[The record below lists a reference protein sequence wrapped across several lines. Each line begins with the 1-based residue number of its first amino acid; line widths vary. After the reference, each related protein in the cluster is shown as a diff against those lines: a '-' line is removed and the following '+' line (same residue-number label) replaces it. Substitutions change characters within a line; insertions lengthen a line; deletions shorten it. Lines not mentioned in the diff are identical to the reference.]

1 MVMTDLLEDSRPT
14 PDPTVLTTEQLER
27 AVANI
32 KEWISAQL
40 EIRDQRFRGIDTAT
54 EVLNETV
61 NRTPT
66 QIQTEIHHVRELMN
80 VELKSIDGRFV
91 ERDERAKLDK
101 DSERLARGIERE
113 TGEKAL
119 QAALN
124 AQKES
129 AADTNRSNQASIKK
143 SEDSTK
149 ESIDKLERNLLL
161 QLASLA
167 SKIEDDRAF
176 LNKLELRINGIEQL
190 KQGGKDSLAGIYAA
204 IAAVGGLLAIIVILA
219 STGVFNQ

>member
-1 MVMTDLLEDSRPT
+1 MPDGDAVKPT
-14 PDPTVLTTEQLER
+14 PDPTILTTEAQER
-27 AVANI
+27 AEARL
-32 KEWISAQL
+32 KEWIRAQL
-40 EIRDQRFRGIDTAT
+40 DIRDERLRGIDKATAL
-54 EVLNETV
+54 LNETV

-66 QIQTEIHHVRELMN
+66 QIQSEIQHLRELLD
-80 VELKSIDGRFV
+80 VELKSIAQQFI

-149 ESIDKLERNLLL
+149 ESIDKLERNLLIQNEGL
-161 QLASLA
+161 S
-167 SKIEDDRAF
+167 SKIDDDRAF
-176 LNKLELRINGIEQL
+176 LNKLELRINGIEQV
-190 KQGGKDSLAGIYAA
+190 KVGAKDNQQGLYAL
-204 IAAVGGLLAIIVILA
+204 IAAVGGVLGLIVWA
-219 STGVFNQ
+219 AGSGAFN

>member
-1 MVMTDLLEDSRPT
+1 MVTEVEDSRPT
-14 PDPTVLTTEQLER
+14 PDPTVLTTEAQER
-27 AVANI
+27 AEARF
-32 KEWISAQL
+32 KELIFSLL
-40 EIRDQRFRGIDTAT
+40 ETRDERFRGIDRAT

-66 QIQTEIHHVRELMN
+66 QIQTEIQHVRELID
-80 VELKSIDGRFV
+80 VELRSIQKQFI
-91 ERDERAKLDK
+91 ERDERQRQDK
-101 DSERLARGIERE
+101 ESERLARGIERE

-161 QLASLA
+161 QLAGLS
-167 SKIEDDRAF
+167 SKIEDDRGF
-176 LNKLELRINGIEQL
+176 LNKLELRLNGMEQL
-190 KQGGKDSLAGIYAA
+190 KQGGKENQQGIYTA
-204 IAAVGGLLAIIVILA
+204 IAAVGGIIGILIWA
-219 STGVFNQ
+219 AGSGAFN